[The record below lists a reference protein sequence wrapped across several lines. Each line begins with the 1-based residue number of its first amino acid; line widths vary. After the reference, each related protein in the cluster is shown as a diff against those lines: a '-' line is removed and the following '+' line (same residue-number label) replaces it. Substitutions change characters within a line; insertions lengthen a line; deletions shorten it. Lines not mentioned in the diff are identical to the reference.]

1 MQKDSGMPPIKIL
14 LSKIGL
20 DGHNRGILLVARI
33 LRDSGFEVVYL
44 GWHRA
49 PEEIA
54 ESAVQEDVDVI
65 GVSFLSGHHLYYAPR
80 IEKLIKKNKLDDVL
94 FIIGGNIPEDDINKL
109 KKTGVGEIFRSG
121 EPTSRIVE
129 YIRNNVKTN

>member
-54 ESAVQEDVDVI
+54 ESAVQEDVDLVGISSMADAHRILIPRAVRLLREKGTDVPVI
-65 GVSFLSGHHLYYAPR
+65 VGG
-80 IEKLIKKNKLDDVL
+80 
-94 FIIGGNIPEDDINKL
+94 FIQPEDIPEL
-109 KKTGVGEIFRSG
+109 KAAGVAEVFRTGTELETVVEWIRAN
-121 EPTSRIVE
+121 IVKK
-129 YIRNNVKTN
+129 R